1 MKTVR
6 KHPTQTDTR
15 TSPPFR
21 WGHSPLFISCG
32 LSVLRLAGAAAPIY
46 RAAEERKSF
55 CLRSTRV
62 RWVSGARQMHGC
74 AARVGAGTTTTQHL
88 YKMATLK
95 VEKKGVISCMKA

>member
-46 RAAEERKSF
+46 RAAEEGKS
-55 CLRSTRV
+55 LLPAQH
-62 RWVSGARQMHGC
+62 VSVYVGSQAHGRC
-74 AARVGAGTTTTQHL
+74 TAAPHVGGQVL
-88 YKMATLK
+88 Q
-95 VEKKGVISCMKA
+95 EPNVIFTKWQL